1 MNDDQAKK
9 FHRLTMDVES
19 DKFALLKLQEL
30 AADLKVRYQPT
41 KFTNVIVHRI
51 LNLYYFFNFRHRSSA
66 IRHCWNHTRRL

>member
-30 AADLKVRYQPT
+30 AADLKVRKLATGY
-41 KFTNVIVHRI
+41 TNAIVPQN
-51 LNLYYFFNFRHRSSA
+51 LNLSFSER
-66 IRHCWNHTRRL
+66 

>member
-30 AADLKVRYQPT
+30 AADLKVCYHPMS
-41 KFTNVIVHRI
+41 FTNVIFPLS
-51 LNLYYFFNFRHRSSA
+51 LNFFF
-66 IRHCWNHTRRL
+66 L

>member
-30 AADLKVRYQPT
+30 AADLKVRYQPA
-41 KFTNVIVHRI
+41 KFTNVKSSS
-51 LNLYYFFNFRHRSSA
+51 YTQFFFFLNFRHRSSA
-66 IRHCWNHTRRL
+66 IRHCWTHTRRL

>member
-30 AADLKVRYQPT
+30 AADLKVRYLPT
-41 KFTNVIVHRI
+41 KFTNVIVPRI
-51 LNLYYFFNFRHRSSA
+51 PNQFYFFFFFE
-66 IRHCWNHTRRL
+66 L